1 MVLRQRGNYCP
12 GAYEQLAGG
21 PGGGA
26 LGDIPEDYEDYEDYE
41 EIMRQTYMNR
51 AQLALMALSLLL
63 LLLLYIGVPRAPEQ
77 TKWPWSDPNVSSLT
91 GITFGEPPIFYRE
104 VYPLQQARRLDVVL
118 LHGKAFSSFTWEQLG
133 TLQALAHRGYRAV
146 AIDLPGF
153 GNSAPTKEA
162 NTDMGRAELLKQVL
176 EELQVQKGVLVSP
189 SMSGQYSMPF
199 LMQSHELLHGFVP
212 IAPVYN
218 QNYTRDQFWA
228 VKTPTL
234 IVYGDMDQIQ
244 STESMQRLRYLPNH
258 SVVKLHNAG
267 HACYLQ
273 KPQDFHLALLN
284 FLDNLP

>member
-1 MVLRQRGNYCP
+1 MW
-12 GAYEQLAGG
+12 
-21 PGGGA
+21 
-26 LGDIPEDYEDYEDYE
+26 
-41 EIMRQTYMNR
+41 IMGRSSMTR
-51 AQLALMALSLLL
+51 SQLALMGLCLLL
-63 LLLLYIGVPRAPEQ
+63 LLLLCTRVPYAPKQ
-77 TKWPWSDPNVSSLT
+77 TKWPWSNPNISSLT

-104 VYPLQQARRLDVVL
+104 VYPNQQARRLDVVL

-133 TLQALAHRGYRAV
+133 TLQELAHRSYRAV

-162 NTDMGRAELLKQVL
+162 KTDAGRAKLLKHVL
-176 EELQVQKGVLVSP
+176 EELHVQKGVLVSP
-189 SMSGQYSMPF
+189 SLSGQYALPF
-199 LMQSHELLHGFVP
+199 LMESHHLLHGFVP

-218 QNYTRDQFWA
+218 HNYTREQFWA

-234 IVYGDMDQIQ
+234 IVYGDMDHFQA
-244 STESMQRLRYLPNH
+244 TESMQQLRFLPNH

-273 KPQDFHLALLN
+273 KPQDFHLALLK

>member
-1 MVLRQRGNYCP
+1 
-12 GAYEQLAGG
+12 
-21 PGGGA
+21 
-26 LGDIPEDYEDYEDYE
+26 
-41 EIMRQTYMNR
+41 
-51 AQLALMALSLLL
+51 
-63 LLLLYIGVPRAPEQ
+63 
-77 TKWPWSDPNVSSLT
+77 
-91 GITFGEPPIFYRE
+91 
-104 VYPLQQARRLDVVL
+104 
-118 LHGKAFSSFTWEQLG
+118 
-133 TLQALAHRGYRAV
+133 
-146 AIDLPGF
+146 
-153 GNSAPTKEA
+153 
-162 NTDMGRAELLKQVL
+162 MGRAELLKQVL

-189 SMSGQYSMPF
+189 SLSGQYSLPF

-228 VKTPTL
+228 VKVSKGGRWERSVKAGERALVTQTTWGLSLICTEETGCLGRFPKQVAPRAISIRSQDHSPLLFALQTPTL
-234 IVYGDMDQIQ
+234 IMYGDMDQIQ